1 MKKIFQ
7 IITILCPLLF
17 LACCDSPPQPQKRLE
32 QVKLEDLT
40 PPENKLKT
48 VKVLSFAN
56 FQILIFEMP
65 SDNVSKLDEISK
77 ILYLQ
82 SIKFNNFNA
91 FSANSFSTGLGRMG
105 MGDKVLSL
113 LANAGGKR
121 TGTISLLLNDGQE
134 DDVPINRTFSR
145 NEIFY
150 TAADGT
156 TQSALLG
163 PGILALRIRTAKDPA
178 FKGVC
183 NVLMTPVHTFP
194 TAAWPAGDNSFRPA
208 NAIFQS
214 CSMSMKMTP
223 GDFIF
228 LRPQKYIDN
237 RMSLGSLFFSRPSK
251 RPVVMCY
258 LIVCT
263 GINDQP
269 NL

>member
-7 IITILCPLLF
+7 IIAILSLLIF
-17 LACCDSPPQPQKRLE
+17 VACCDSPPQPQKKLE
-32 QVKLEDLT
+32 QVKLEDLA
-40 PPENKLKT
+40 PAENKLKT

-56 FQILIFEMP
+56 FQILIFEIP
-65 SDNVSKLDEISK
+65 ADNISKLDEVSK

-82 SIKFNNFNA
+82 SIQFNNFNA
-91 FSANSFSTGLGRMG
+91 FSSNSFSTGLGRTG

-121 TGTISLLLNDGQE
+121 TGTISLLLNNGQE
-134 DDVPINRTFSR
+134 DDVLINRTLGRS
-145 NEIFY
+145 ELFY
-150 TAADGT
+150 TAADST
-156 TQSALLG
+156 AQSAILG
-163 PGILALRIRTAKDPA
+163 PGFLALRIKTAKDPV

-183 NVLMTPVHTFP
+183 NVLMTPVHAPPIAGWT
-194 TAAWPAGDNSFRPA
+194 AGDNTPRPA
-208 NAIFQS
+208 NFIFQS
-214 CSMSMKMTP
+214 CGMSMKMTP

-237 RMSLGSLFFSRPSK
+237 QLSLGSLFFSRPSK
-251 RPVVMCY
+251 RPVVMSY
-258 LIVCT
+258 LIICT